1 MFYLEPTHFTRRYWV
16 PCLAFALA
24 FLLILAPRAGE
35 AQTFGLAEGLS
46 PEEVS
51 EFGERAVITSGTP
64 IRMENDVAY
73 APGRTRV
80 EYDRFSLEADR
91 LVIDFVSE
99 EVLAEGNVVF
109 KTPNEDITADW
120 GRFNLTTGE
129 GFAYGVDG
137 RSGDFF
143 FRVHQNAEGELL
155 YDEVEEGPSFRMT
168 NEMETVFRGMHFTTS
183 DFPVPFYYITA
194 SEIILLRNDRIFFRN
209 PVIWV
214 RGVPMFWFPAY
225 SRSLHE
231 GSPWS
236 MEFGY
241 NSRLGAFFRLG
252 YRYVHR
258 VQTPDWDD
266 PSEYVNRS
274 AGQADFVA
282 DWMSSRGEGFGVR
295 YRYEFDYRRHL
306 GDIEVYGLRDKD
318 RRIDDVDEDG
328 NLDGEGGEQT
338 RWVYRHRH
346 NSQLYRALLFQWDAD
361 LVSDADVYRDTL
373 DRFIPIGGR
382 ERGRRFEQHVR
393 AAMLWS
399 GSDSIFRVR
408 ADRVER
414 LSRDRYSDVTNP
426 WDDDLD
432 FDPDPDFII
441 DSRSDRDGVP
451 RDRYGIVTERLAGR
465 YTTRYRN
472 LLGSPLF
479 WRFEANAF
487 DALDAGLNRR
497 SSRDDARVRG
507 VDALGALHWRWR
519 LGART
524 TWSHTAGVG
533 GAIYDREDESF
544 ISDRELFAVEP
555 DDDGIRRIDGVR
567 FVDAR
572 TIALGES
579 PTHVSVDD
587 IERQYLFGEYT
598 SRINH
603 RFTNYLD
610 GYIRYRI
617 RRGNDD
623 SLGEYYERTGRQAA
637 FGDIYDFYTNRHD
650 VEVGANHFLRYPDI
664 VTFVYAGHNLHED
677 ARIHPNQRIR
687 YAGFNTTYRTP
698 EQEFEASVG
707 TDYQVRQIRDREDPN
722 AFEQSTVVPNV
733 RLSYFPRHNRYWMEL
748 RTYAVMKLEDDPV
761 EQEARVRRR
770 FDENETEVI
779 VTPILGRQFGPK
791 YQVQVAGT
799 YNSRFET
806 WETIGLTIIRDLHDA
821 ELGLYFG
828 ARNDPFRDDRDRR
841 PESDQRDTDYEL
853 EIRASLAFKLGS
865 QRSAPG
871 NRSIIT
877 LGSGREDGRL
887 VR

>member
-1 MFYLEPTHFTRRYWV
+1 MRRYLV
-16 PCLAFALA
+16 PLFALA
-24 FLLILAPRAGE
+24 LAGLIGLLPRTAP
-35 AQTFGLAEGLS
+35 AQGLGFAEGLS
-46 PEEVS
+46 PEEVT
-51 EFGERAVITSGTP
+51 EFGEQAVITSATP

-80 EYDRFSLEADR
+80 EYNRFSLEADR

-99 EVLAEGNVVF
+99 EVFAEGNVIF
-109 KTPNEDITADW
+109 QTPNDQLTADW

-129 GFAYGVDG
+129 GVAIGVDG

-143 FRVHQNAEGELL
+143 FRVHQDARGELL
-155 YDEVEEGPSFRMT
+155 YDEEEDGPSFRMI
-168 NEMETVFRGMHFTTS
+168 NEMETIFRGMHFTTS

-194 SEIILLRNDRIFFRN
+194 TEVILLRNDRVFFRN
-209 PVIWV
+209 PIIWV
-214 RGVPMFWFPAY
+214 RGVPVFWFPAY
-225 SRSLHE
+225 SRSLKE

-274 AGQADFVA
+274 AGTADVIG
-282 DWMSSRGEGFGVR
+282 DWMSIRGEGLGVR

-306 GDIEVYGLRDKD
+306 GEVEVYGLRDRD
-318 RRIDDVDEDG
+318 RRIDDVGEDG
-328 NLDGEGGEQT
+328 TLDGDSGEQT
-338 RWVYRHRH
+338 RWIYRHRH

-361 LVSDADVYRDTL
+361 LVSDADIYRDVL
-373 DRFIPIGGR
+373 DRFVPMGER
-382 ERGRRFEQHVR
+382 ERGRRFERHLR
-393 AAMLWS
+393 AALLWS
-399 GSDSIFRVR
+399 GSDSITRLRVDWR
-408 ADRVER
+408 ER
-414 LSRDRYSDVTNP
+414 LSRDRYTDFSNP

-441 DSRSDRDGVP
+441 DRRSNRDGVP
-451 RDRYGIVTERLAGR
+451 RDRFGLVSENFSAR

-507 VDALGALHWRWR
+507 VDAYGALHWRWR

-524 TWSHTAGVG
+524 TWSHTAGLG
-533 GAIYDREDESF
+533 AAIYDRDDEPF
-544 ISDRELFAVEP
+544 ISNRELFAVEP
-555 DDDGIRRIDGVR
+555 QDDGIRRIDGVR
-567 FVDAR
+567 FVDSR

-579 PTHVSVDD
+579 PTRVSVDD
-587 IERQYLFGEYT
+587 IESQYLFGDYT
-598 SRINH
+598 SRLNH

-617 RRGNDD
+617 RRGTDD
-623 SLGEYYERTGRQAA
+623 SLGEFYERTGRQTA
-637 FGDIYDFYTNRHD
+637 FGDIHDFHTNRHD

-664 VTFVYAGHNLHED
+664 VTHVFAGQNLHESD
-677 ARIHPNQRIR
+677 RIYPNQRIR
-687 YAGFNTTYRTP
+687 YAGFTTTYRTP
-698 EQEFEASVG
+698 EREFEASVG

-722 AFEQSTVVPNV
+722 AFEQSTVVPNL
-733 RLSYFPRHNRYWMEL
+733 RLSYFPRHYRYWMEL
-748 RTYAVMKLEDDPV
+748 RTYAVIKLEEDPV
-761 EQEARVRRR
+761 EREARLRRR

-779 VTPILGRQFGPK
+779 VSPVLGRQFGPK
-791 YQVQVAGT
+791 YRVQVAGT
-799 YNSRFET
+799 YNSRFEI
-806 WETIGLTIIRDLHDA
+806 WETIGLTIVRDLHDA

-841 PESDQRDTDYEL
+841 PDSDRRDTDYEL
-853 EIRASLAFKLGS
+853 EVRASLAFKLGRD
-865 QRSAPG
+865 RSAPG
-871 NRSIIT
+871 TRSIIT